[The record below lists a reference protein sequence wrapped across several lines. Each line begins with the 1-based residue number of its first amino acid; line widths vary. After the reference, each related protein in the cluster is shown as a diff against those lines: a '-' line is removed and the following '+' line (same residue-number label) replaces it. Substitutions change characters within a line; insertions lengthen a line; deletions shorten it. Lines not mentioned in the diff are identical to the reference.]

1 MLRFTQAWQSLTRTA
16 VCLLVSVACSY
27 GQQPADPAPVVKFG
41 KLTPDAFQT
50 PAADSTAEAIVLY
63 KSGITSF
70 KVNSSQL
77 WLTTSY
83 HVRTL
88 IRKKSGYPLATL
100 EMMTRR
106 GSAGQHEYV
115 SGFEG
120 QTYNLVNGVVQV
132 DKMPK
137 TSHFSEHSSDKYWL
151 EKYSLPNVREGSI
164 IEYRYDMV
172 TPFSVSHTPRP
183 WSFQSDVPVRWS
195 EYQITIPD
203 YFNYNMI
210 HNGYLALAVN
220 QHDRALVALLPGQ
233 DQAPATAYRFAV
245 KDAPAFRN
253 EAYITTPDDYLSRI
267 ELELA
272 SYQLPN
278 SIREDL
284 SNTWESIDKTLLAD
298 SEFGGQIRRGGFLK
312 ETAKTL
318 LTQHRDTL
326 ARISAAYDLVRQ
338 RVKWNE
344 ENAFWSANVRKAFDD
359 RKGSAGDINLLLV
372 ALLREM
378 DMDANPVILSTRANG
393 RINPAFALLRKFN
406 YVVAHVSVGG
416 KELLLD
422 ATDTW
427 LTPGMVARQALNGVG
442 RLVHPTQARFI
453 PIETAARSVETLSG
467 VLTINEEGDVSGT
480 MALIESGYDG
490 LDTRRSVAAHGKTGY
505 VEELQKDHKSWQIES
520 ATVSNHP
527 DMATGT
533 TTSLT
538 VTVPNAC
545 GQAGDRLYLR
555 PLLTEGYTENP
566 FKEENR
572 LYPVDFGVPITES
585 FSAVYTLPAG
595 YAAEELPKTAV
606 ISLPDKGGR
615 FTYEVKAEG
624 NQLRVLSRLTLN
636 EATYSAEAYGALR
649 ELFAMMVAKQ
659 AEQVVLKRQ
668 PGK

>member
-1 MLRFTQAWQSLTRTA
+1 M
-16 VCLLVSVACSY
+16 
-27 GQQPADPAPVVKFG
+27 
-41 KLTPDAFQT
+41 
-50 PAADSTAEAIVLY
+50 
-63 KSGITSF
+63 
-70 KVNSSQL
+70 
-77 WLTTSY
+77 
-83 HVRTL
+83 
-88 IRKKSGYPLATL
+88 
-100 EMMTRR
+100 
-106 GSAGQHEYV
+106 
-115 SGFEG
+115 
-120 QTYNLVNGVVQV
+120 
-132 DKMPK
+132 
-137 TSHFSEHSSDKYWL
+137 
-151 EKYSLPNVREGSI
+151 
-164 IEYRYDMV
+164 
-172 TPFSVSHTPRP
+172 
-183 WSFQSDVPVRWS
+183 
-195 EYQITIPD
+195 
-203 YFNYNMI
+203 
-210 HNGYLALAVN
+210 
-220 QHDRALVALLPGQ
+220 ALLPGQ

-442 RLVHPTQARFI
+442 RLVHPTRARFI